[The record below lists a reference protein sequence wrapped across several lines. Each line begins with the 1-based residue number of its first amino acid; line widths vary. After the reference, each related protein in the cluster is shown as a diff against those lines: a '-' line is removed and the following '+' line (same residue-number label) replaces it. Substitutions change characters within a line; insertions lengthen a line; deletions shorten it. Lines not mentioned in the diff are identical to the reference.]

1 MKPASSAFS
10 HPQSSSRRRVSI
22 RSSSAIIGKP
32 SSSGETLQQRGLQA
46 VEEEDYSSLQNA
58 LHYSQN
64 IPESERGGSATSSSD
79 VPAAS
84 KDSDTS
90 PTDLSVECEIALDD
104 GPQLPLAIAPSLELP
119 SASAQLIEL
128 DDRSESGP
136 RSFPSS
142 TATANTT
149 DFRFNTHLVASTATA
164 SSNSNTKRNAELA
177 GRSSFDGIVELSPIV
192 ALAASA
198 AGGVSGVP
206 IMPSTKAEMVKSSI
220 AQHYS
225 NIHKVAARTRTAQAS
240 QGGRSD
246 DLQNAA
252 GDKSGWVDKVKRN
265 IVGFFEGGDSDGSS
279 SDEDVAGG
287 QHAEAHAPPVIEL
300 DIDTLQKIIVAV
312 KATLPPIVQ
321 NHKKNPL
328 MPFSDVLLLTF
339 KGSALVDWLLD
350 RSKAGTFAVQGRAQA
365 VAVGEAMCSSGLIR
379 NIEKG
384 SLSAIF
390 KDADLLYRRVFPA
403 NSPCVVALRFRVCVT
418 VEQVRL

>member
-1 MKPASSAFS
+1 M
-10 HPQSSSRRRVSI
+10 
-22 RSSSAIIGKP
+22 
-32 SSSGETLQQRGLQA
+32 
-46 VEEEDYSSLQNA
+46 EEEDYSSLQNA
-58 LHYSQN
+58 LHNSQN
-64 IPESERGGSATSSSD
+64 VPESQRGGSATSSSD

-90 PTDLSVECEIALDD
+90 PTDLSVECEIALDG
-104 GPQLPLAIAPSLELP
+104 GPQLPLAIAPPLELP
-119 SASAQLIEL
+119 YASAQLIEL

-136 RSFPSS
+136 RSFPS
-142 TATANTT
+142 
-149 DFRFNTHLVASTATA
+149 STATA

-192 ALAASA
+192 AVAASA

-246 DLQNAA
+246 DQQNAA

-300 DIDTLQKIIVAV
+300 DMDMLQKIIVAV

-403 NSPCVVALRFRVCVT
+403 YSPCVVALRFRVCVI